1 MDWKMKTGL
10 LIVSV
15 TGFIAAAYFL
25 MQDLVPVFEDINE
38 LIYII
43 LLVLLLCNSF
53 VGIII
58 ALPENMGFL
67 KKIRLLRRNNTF
79 NREI

>member
-43 LLVLLLCNSF
+43 LLVLWLNCKNNISHKERFYNILHF
-53 VGIII
+53 V
-58 ALPENMGFL
+58 L
-67 KKIRLLRRNNTF
+67 
-79 NREI
+79 